1 LHLENALCKPNVK
14 MQVVSHFD
22 KSGAGQIHIS
32 GYQTGQGILNKDSTV
47 WLDGTLLAL
56 PLPENEFNQ
65 VRIW

>member
-1 LHLENALCKPNVK
+1 

-22 KSGAGQIHIS
+22 KSGARQIHIS
-32 GYQTGQGILNKDSTV
+32 GYQTGQGILDKDSTV